1 MGSGKSFYLIGGKTS
16 SNAKI
21 TCNKRNM
28 CKKIVTVIRKSEK
41 DDRLHFFLISKDE
54 NTEKKH

>member
-1 MGSGKSFYLIGGKTS
+1 
-16 SNAKI
+16 
-21 TCNKRNM
+21 M

>member
-1 MGSGKSFYLIGGKTS
+1 
-16 SNAKI
+16 
-21 TCNKRNM
+21 M

-41 DDRLHFFLISKDE
+41 DGLHFFLISKDE